1 MCYLHYWKLMKFG
14 ITTFWILEHTLRIV
28 NIFLVIIF
36 IITLISELVEKK
48 IKKIFASLLS

>member
-1 MCYLHYWKLMKFG
+1 MMKFG

-28 NIFLVIIF
+28 NVFLVIIF

-48 IKKIFASLLS
+48 IKKSSHRF